1 MLINIKISLLSILPK
16 SPCEHS
22 LAIIEKDGVPTEDK
36 VDAIFEAI
44 NPLLPTPMII
54 TLDLHFEIIF
64 IAFLKSSLI
73 EYFNFFKALI

>member
-1 MLINIKISLLSILPK
+1 MPK

-44 NPLLPTPMII
+44 KPLLPTPMII
-54 TLDLHFEIIF
+54 TFDLHFEIIF
-64 IAFLKSSLI
+64 IEFLKTRVDLDLAL
-73 EYFNFFKALI
+73 FKDDVWSH